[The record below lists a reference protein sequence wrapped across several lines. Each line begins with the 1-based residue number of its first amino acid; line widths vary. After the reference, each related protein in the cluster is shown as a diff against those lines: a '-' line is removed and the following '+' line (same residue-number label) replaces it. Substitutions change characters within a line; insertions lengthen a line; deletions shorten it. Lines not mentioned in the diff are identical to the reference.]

1 MKNLKKFSA
10 LILSLLLILTA
21 VFIPATITASAATEK
36 DPTQSLLYNIAAS
49 WSSYN
54 NTGLMY
60 NSSDNYLL
68 KSTDGDISLEHN
80 YYSATGSYITWM
92 LEERTS
98 IETIALWFSETAKY
112 EFAFE
117 LYIGSNSADLYD
129 AANKVYTHT
138 VTGEGE
144 TYNPYLEVAFAE
156 TKTGVLVGM
165 HVTDTDAAGGDT
177 TARIR
182 EFAVY
187 GSSAPETNGTYY
199 TNKFL
204 IMGQQV
210 NLHSKSIIAG
220 FTPYS
225 TTRAATPN
233 SAGTTISPSNTGY
246 LTDGNYSTCYGNPK
260 TDIGGNSTQPW
271 VQITYKLDTLYK
283 VDGFTF
289 YGAHKDRYMDFEI
302 YVGTDL
308 TTLYTGDP
316 IAKGSTH
323 SETDG
328 YNFGTQIVLA
338 DNMVT
343 NALYVGFAVKQS
355 SPSYS
360 TDYTSR
366 IKEIQVFGEKT
377 SGTAE
382 KWVTSSS
389 TETADAYLAN
399 NLIKGKDFL
408 YSGQDN
414 NVDGSWTW
422 TNTNSQTYLSN
433 ATRFVDG
440 TVSTNHS
447 DVQHGKNAKLIWK
460 LDNTTAIK
468 NFMLFNHKSATYET
482 AYEVYASETLSGLF
496 DAENKIYEYKIRDED
511 GKLIEDRN
519 KIGGSFVEFY
529 GDAIKNAN
537 YVAVWIREGYT
548 IVNGAENPGIRIS
561 EIAFFGNEAEEND
574 DVYMTM
580 PADSTHTDVATY
592 ERVAEELDVNFTYEN
607 SLLKSNKLTIINSS
621 GSTTT
626 NSLSPNL
633 NDGLESYREINGN
646 SEYRGSTTEKLVYY
660 LGAPTEVTG
669 FAHFKS
675 NLSSTSLYK
684 VYVGYSPDGLF
695 AKENLVLD
703 MSDKNVAT
711 HAVAF
716 ATKFN
721 KAKKGLYLGVEYVG
735 VCGSTSP
742 TNYTTATRIAEIAAW
757 GTQEDLD
764 YELTP
769 SIPATSNAD
778 TAASS
783 SDYSNLLKGLVA
795 ETGYYGSVH
804 ANGTN
809 WLNGITDGIANLHY
823 DMNYTSES
831 AAAASE
837 LFYDLG
843 YTATVNEFAYWMT
856 CAGHQFSYQVYMSDS
871 LDTLYKEPVLV
882 WDYNISPDSVGQKFV
897 LDEPMQVRYVA
908 IRMGDTRV
916 AKDSFRTSEIALF
929 GTRDNTQIEGE
940 SFATIERV
948 DVEAVDNPTYIT
960 YTNTFNFPAG
970 QLDGVA
976 KIEEIG
982 TLVYPTT
989 ALGDTPLTLEFA
1001 SAAKAKSDEKAL
1013 AEITEYDE
1021 AGYTAVKAQSTFRGL
1036 ENVGDTTKL
1045 TAVSYVT
1052 VNYGDNKVTYYSE
1065 PMVYSKTQMK
1075 RLAAKEQ
1082 INTYGLLSTD
1092 EIIQPVEGKT
1102 PWNCAIREVWSYA
1115 MKAMNLLKTNKTE
1128 PIKNAGA
1135 WLTDVKT
1142 QYSIEQEWL
1151 DNGLVT
1157 MGDTSR
1163 ISAVI
1168 RKLMKGESVT
1178 VVGLGGSITEGYFSG
1193 NGSEQSRRV
1202 ADFLNA
1208 AYPGKVTYV
1217 NAGIAATGAVMG
1229 AYRLNADVLSHNP
1242 DLVII
1247 EYAVNDDRGDETAM
1261 AAYENIV
1268 RTLLSKDVAVL
1279 ALHNMVYADNLI
1291 TAEGSANCHKNI
1303 GKLYSIPQVSAVDA
1317 FFDTDIYAKGNDTT
1331 LYYYGTADRPND
1343 GTHPNEKGHAA
1354 SGALM
1359 ANLIYTVMCNLEKLP
1374 TESAA
1379 IPTYPSQPQG
1389 NFIDADKAVI
1399 VKSQEVNDDGDAR
1412 VAIEGAAYTEST
1424 LAVGKDTTRTNN
1436 TYTGYYTVAAGTTA
1450 TLTLT
1455 NVSDA
1460 FLVVLENANGDKD
1473 AQVVTKDAEGNV
1485 VLEST
1490 LDTYY
1495 NGALSVDAA
1504 RIINSDERVYHGE
1517 TATVTVEVTA
1527 TDAPVYIG
1535 GVMGCF
1541 N

>member
-21 VFIPATITASAATEK
+21 VFIPATITASAATELNPQESIIYGLL
-36 DPTQSLLYNIAAS
+36 PTSTHIASGKAYNYGWDQTGAPSGSPLDYAFKYLTDGNTAVRYDHS
-49 WSSYN
+49 GGNGTYLVWDFPSTYNVTDVALWNYN
-54 NTGLMY
+54 NNDYETSY
-60 NSSDNYLL
+60 DVYIVDDVDAALL
-68 KSTDGDISLEHN
+68 TEGNRVVSYTAKGSNATKYQAYSDIS
-80 YYSATGSYITWM
+80 
-92 LEERTS
+92 
-98 IETIALWFSETAKY
+98 
-112 EFAFE
+112 
-117 LYIGSNSADLYD
+117 
-129 AANKVYTHT
+129 
-138 VTGEGE
+138 
-144 TYNPYLEVAFAE
+144 
-156 TKTGVLVGM
+156 KTGNYVVL
-165 HVTDTDAAGGDT
+165 HITKAAYNGNT
-177 TARIR
+177 STRLF

-187 GSSAPETNGTYY
+187 GNPAESDCNCAYHE
-199 TNKFL
+199 NKSY
-204 IMGQQV
+204 G
-210 NLHSKSIIAG
+210 HSEIALKHNDSLLKG
-220 FTPYS
+220 LTP
-225 TTRAATPN
+225 
-233 SAGTTISPSNTGY
+233 TISTSAKNPERLNNGY
-246 LTDGNYSTCYGNPK
+246 VTTEKASDNYGAELGALNGCN
-260 TDIGGNSTQPW
+260 
-271 VQITYKLDTLYK
+271 ITYALDTLYDIK
-283 VDGFTF
+283 SFSVNIGRF
-289 YGAHKDRYMDFEI
+289 YSYKTSYSV
-302 YVGTDL
+302 YVGNDL
-308 TTLYTGDP
+308 NTLYS
-316 IAKGSTH
+316 GSPVYTYSYN
-323 SETDG
+323 SEDIFDMG
-328 YNFGTQIVLA
+328 VGQEIRFNGTYPQGKYIGFHVNA
-338 DNMVT
+338 DDHPYGS
-343 NALYVGFAVKQS
+343 AYVS
-355 SPSYS
+355 
-360 TDYTSR
+360 
-366 IKEIQVFGEKT
+366 EIQVFGSKA
-377 SGTAE
+377 SGRFE

-389 TETADAYLAN
+389 TEVTDTYLAN
-399 NLIKGKDFL
+399 NLIKDKTWVYG
-408 YSGQDN
+408 GQDN
-414 NVDGSWTW
+414 NTAGSTW
-422 TNTNSQTYLSN
+422 SWDQTSVTTYLSKN
-433 ATRFVDG
+433 ILVDG
-440 TVSTNHS
+440 TLTGNHA
-447 DVQHGKNAKLIWK
+447 DVQNNKNAKLIWH
-460 LDNTTAIK
+460 LDKNTKI
-468 NFMLFNHKSATYET
+468 NGFLLFNHKTATYET
-482 AYEVYASETLSGLF
+482 AYEVYAAESLSGLF
-496 DAENKIYEYKIRDED
+496 NAENKIYEYKIRDED
-511 GKLIEDRN
+511 GNLIENRN

-529 GDAIKNAN
+529 GNAVKNAN

-548 IVNGAENPGIRIS
+548 IANGSENTGVRIS
-561 EIAFFGNEAEEND
+561 EIAFFGEEVAAND
-574 DVYMTM
+574 DVYITM
-580 PADSTHTDVATY
+580 PTGSTRTDIASF
-592 ERVAEELDVNFTYEN
+592 ERVAEELDNNFTYEK
-607 SLLKSNKLTIINSS
+607 SLLKSEKLTIKNAS
-621 GSTTT
+621 GTVIT
-626 NSLSPNL
+626 NSLSPHL
-633 NDGLESYREINGN
+633 TDGVESINEMSGN
-646 SEYRGSTTEKLVYY
+646 REYRGNSHEYLTYY

-669 FAHFKS
+669 FAHFRS
-675 NLSSTSLYK
+675 NANSTSLYK
-684 VYVGYSPDGLF
+684 VYVGYSSETLF
-695 AKENLVLD
+695 NAENLVLD
-703 MSDKNVAT
+703 MSDVTSTT
-711 HAVAF
+711 HIDAY
-716 ATKFN
+716 ATKFAV
-721 KAKKGLYLGVEYVG
+721 AKKGLYLGVEYVN
-735 VCGSTSP
+735 VMGSSS
-742 TNYTTATRIAEIAAW
+742 NASYSQVTRIGEIAAW
-757 GTQEDLD
+757 GTQEDLG

-769 SIPATSNAD
+769 SIPATTNVAGTSEYD
-778 TAASS
+778 
-783 SDYSNLLKGLVA
+783 NLLKGLVA

-831 AAAASE
+831 AASASE

-843 YTATVNEFAYWMT
+843 YTATVHEFAYWMT

-882 WDYNISPDSVGQKFV
+882 WDYKISPDSVGQKFV

-916 AKDSFRTSEIALF
+916 ARDSFRTSEIALF

-989 ALGDTPLTLEFA
+989 ALGNTALTLEFA

-1052 VNYGDNKVTYYSE
+1052 VNYGDNTVTYYSD

-1092 EIIQPVEGKT
+1092 EIIKPVEGKT
-1102 PWNCAIREVWSYA
+1102 PWNCAIAEVWSYA

-1168 RKLMKGESVT
+1168 RKLMKGEGVT

-1279 ALHNMVYADNLI
+1279 ALHNITFADNDNVN
-1291 TAEGSANCHKNI
+1291 TRRMNASGSAKLHENI
-1303 GKLYSIPQVSAVDA
+1303 GKLYSLPQVSAVDA
-1317 FFDTDIYAKGNDTT
+1317 FFDTDIYAKGDNTT
-1331 LYYYGTADRPND
+1331 LYYYGTAENPKD

-1412 VAIEGAAYTEST
+1412 VAIEGATYTEKT
-1424 LAVGKDTTRTNN
+1424 LAVGKDSTRVNN

-1473 AQVVTKDAEGNV
+1473 AQVVTKDADGNV
-1485 VLEST
+1485 ILENT
-1490 LDTYY
+1490 LDAYY

-1527 TDAPVYIG
+1527 TDASVYIG